1 VEIAWKFARVLSNW
15 IRTFLM
21 GRVRSRMF
29 LSCRDPNNLVTI
41 PYILQLL
48 RADGIYCYPST
59 LQICINKDG
68 ARKIRVGKVSL
79 DKGGTPEGRMPEE
92 RIR

>member
-1 VEIAWKFARVLSNW
+1 
-15 IRTFLM
+15 
-21 GRVRSRMF
+21 MF

-41 PYILQLL
+41 SYKLQLP

-59 LQICINKDG
+59 LQICINKAG
-68 ARKIRVGKVSL
+68 ARKIRAGKVSL
-79 DKGGTPEGRMPEE
+79 DEDRTPEGRIPEK